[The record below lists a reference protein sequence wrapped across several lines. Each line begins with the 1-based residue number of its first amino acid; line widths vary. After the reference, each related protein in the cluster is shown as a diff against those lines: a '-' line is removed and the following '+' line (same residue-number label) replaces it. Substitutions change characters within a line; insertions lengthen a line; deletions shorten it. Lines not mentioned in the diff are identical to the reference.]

1 MCEIG
6 LRLNSR
12 SGRCEDIDECSTGMA
27 SCFHGATCVNTIGS
41 YKCSCGPGYKPVNGI
56 CEDINECMRNGQKNR
71 FVCGIDS
78 ECQNSPGSYRC
89 ICKQGFKHV
98 GRSCAGNTFCHSTI
112 KPYKTE
118 HADVNECEEIPNI
131 CGHECTNLWGSY
143 RCHCREGYQLS
154 PDTRTCS
161 DIDECN
167 DPNRCIGTCINEP
180 GSYKCNC
187 PPGYRYV
194 SV

>member
-41 YKCSCGPGYKPVNGI
+41 FKCSCGQGYKEVNGV
-56 CEDINECMRNGQKNR
+56 CEDIDECVRNGQKNR

-89 ICKQGFKHV
+89 ICKQGFKHS
-98 GRSCAGNTFCHSTI
+98 GRSCAG
-112 KPYKTE
+112 KKVL
-118 HADVNECEEIPNI
+118 A
-131 CGHECTNLWGSY
+131 
-143 RCHCREGYQLS
+143 
-154 PDTRTCS
+154 
-161 DIDECN
+161 
-167 DPNRCIGTCINEP
+167 
-180 GSYKCNC
+180 
-187 PPGYRYV
+187 
-194 SV
+194 